1 MINAL
6 LNGIMNMIIGL
17 VGVLLK
23 PIDLLIE
30 QFLPDLGNAMNMFS
44 GMLNYIGD
52 FLVWA
57 VSWLGLNFTV
67 RGLIVAYYTFVLT
80 VPLLVA
86 TIKLALKWYDKLK
99 P

>member
-6 LNGIMNMIIGL
+6 LNGIINLIIGL

-23 PIDLLIE
+23 PIDLLID
-30 QFLPDLGNAMNMFS
+30 QFLPDLSNVFS
-44 GMLNYIGD
+44 MVNGLFDYIGD
-52 FLVWA
+52 IFLWA
-57 VSWLGLNFTV
+57 LSWIPLNETV
-67 RGLIVAYYTFVLT
+67 RSLIVSYYTFILT

-86 TIKLALKWYDKLK
+86 SIKLALKWYDKLK

>member
-17 VGVLLK
+17 VSVLLK

-44 GMLNYIGD
+44 SMLNYIGD

-57 VSWLGLNFTV
+57 VSWLGLNATV